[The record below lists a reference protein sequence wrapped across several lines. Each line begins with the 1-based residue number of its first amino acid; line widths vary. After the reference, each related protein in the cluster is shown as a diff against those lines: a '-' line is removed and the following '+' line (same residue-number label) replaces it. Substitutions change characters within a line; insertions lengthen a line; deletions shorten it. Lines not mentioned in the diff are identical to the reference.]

1 MYSLGNKK
9 AREVPLLVFK
19 LMSLLG
25 DLLKLARI
33 NFPMTS
39 FRLKNMT
46 TDNIQDLDETYL
58 HLGSPPFSR
67 EMGIKLTLEWLKNE

>member
-1 MYSLGNKK
+1 M
-9 AREVPLLVFK
+9 LVFK